1 MGNATPGHGH
11 AEHAVDQAERLTH
24 QAHVP
29 DESETHVCSG
39 IRTVTEEHLVILRVV
54 RLPAFARVEGLLG
67 MKLRVHFLD
76 GDVGPGKVQLVNG
89 PELEAVHLWVTAVLV
104 LQALGCCNWRK
115 VRHCPT

>member
-39 IRTVTEEHLVILRVV
+39 IRTVTEEHLIL
-54 RLPAFARVEGLLG
+54 LPVGSCKGCARFERILS
-67 MKLRVHFLD
+67 MKLLMNILD
-76 GDVGPGKVQLVNG
+76 GDIRPGEVQFVKG
-89 PELEAVHLWVTAVLV
+89 SELEAVHLRVAAVLV
-104 LQALGCCNWRK
+104 LYALSCGNWRK
-115 VRHCPT
+115 VLRLV